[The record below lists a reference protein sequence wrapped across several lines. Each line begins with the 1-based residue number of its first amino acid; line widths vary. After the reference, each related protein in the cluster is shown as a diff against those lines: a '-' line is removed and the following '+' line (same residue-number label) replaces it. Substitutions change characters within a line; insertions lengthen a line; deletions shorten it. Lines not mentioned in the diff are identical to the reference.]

1 MSSAEHSNIHRYLDD
16 AFAGL
21 PMNAEL
27 QDLKEEIR
35 SNMQSRVAELEGQ
48 GVAPAAAAATAIDEL
63 GDVRAIIGDG
73 GAGTDGRTNAG
84 TNAGTNGGTVAEHLA
99 AHVANKVS
107 PRPGF
112 VTGTVLL
119 SAVALASLLLFV
131 LVLGDRGSAA
141 PAVLSG
147 FALAMCAGAITA
159 WSLQQET
166 SQNYP
171 LPRRRAL
178 GYGAAAAA
186 AVVGLCLCA
195 LVAVAGTGMLVAGIF
210 VVLGAT
216 IGFIRLG
223 LSQTNRRKPW
233 VRAMARDYQAQDRF
247 TQDPVAAARFG
258 IYTAAIWIL
267 AIAVF
272 IWLTFTLGWGISWL
286 ALLAGLALFMVVLA
300 RMLFPAGEAERRQA
314 KGE

>member
-63 GDVRAIIGDG
+63 GDVRAIIGDS
-73 GAGTDGRTNAG
+73 GAGTNEGSNAGSNGRTA
-84 TNAGTNGGTVAEHLA
+84 GTVAEHLA
-99 AHVANKVS
+99 AHAANKVR

-119 SAVALASLLLFV
+119 SVIALAALLLFV
-131 LVLGDRGSAA
+131 LVLGDHGSPA
-141 PAVLSG
+141 PAVLFG

-195 LVAVAGTGMLVAGIF
+195 LVAVAGTGLLVAGIF

-216 IGFIRLG
+216 VGFIRLG

-286 ALLAGLALFMVVLA
+286 ALLTGLALFLVVLA

-314 KGE
+314 KRE